1 MTGAVLTAVGFCV
14 YGFLFC
20 AFCLQLGSP
29 VPDTYF
35 HNRTNIFGN
44 FPLFKHLITLIPLGT
59 ILGFQ
64 ALPFSKWPVFY

>member
-1 MTGAVLTAVGFCV
+1 MTVAVLMAVRFCIYRFRLVLSALGF
-14 YGFLFC
+14 
-20 AFCLQLGSP
+20 GSP